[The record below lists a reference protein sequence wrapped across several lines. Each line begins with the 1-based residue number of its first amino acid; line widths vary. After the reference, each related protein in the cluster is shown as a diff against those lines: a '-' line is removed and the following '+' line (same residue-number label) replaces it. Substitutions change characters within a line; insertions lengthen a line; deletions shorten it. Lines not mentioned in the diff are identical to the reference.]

1 MRTARVAERIVTDV
15 PVDGKTIVLS
25 HAEGFGMGDEV
36 LFQVVVTAWIG
47 TSSKRKGMIRPHSN
61 WNRRSGI

>member
-1 MRTARVAERIVTDV
+1 M

-25 HAEGFGMGDEV
+25 HAEGFGMGDAV

-47 TSSKRKGMIRPHSN
+47 TSSKRKGMIRPPSN
-61 WNRRSGI
+61 WNRRSRI